1 MRAEELQLSAS
12 LEDYLEA
19 IYHTVAAK
27 GAARAKDIVLRMGV
41 HNSSVTQA
49 LRSLSEKK
57 LINYAP
63 YDVITLTDAGEA
75 LALGVVRRH
84 ETLSKFLNHVLGL
97 PDAEADAEACRLEHA
112 VSGGVLNRLVRF
124 VEYFESCPRRT
135 MCAGMMPRV
144 LLQPRA
150 GYAQRDVRA
159 RRVRGDMQL
168 SDLLPKDAIDAAR
181 QKRRSD
187 MPLTMVHEGT
197 RAVLKSIDGGRQ
209 LRGRMA

>member
-19 IYHTVAAK
+19 IYHTVEAK

-63 YDVITLTDAGEA
+63 YDVITLTAPGEA
-75 LALGVVRRH
+75 LALGVVKRH
-84 ETLSKFLNHVLGL
+84 ETLSKFLSQVLGL
-97 PDAEADAEACRLEHA
+97 PAGEADAEACRLEHA

-124 VEYFESCPRRT
+124 VEYFESCPQNDVRWDDV
-135 MCAGMMPRV
+135 AGFFCNKSA
-144 LLQPRA
+144 A
-150 GYAQRDVRA
+150 GGSCGRDVCGGESTLA
-159 RRVRGDMQL
+159 
-168 SDLLPKDAIDAAR
+168 DLVPPTTDGAAR
-181 QKRRSD
+181 G
-187 MPLTMVHEGT
+187 E
-197 RAVLKSIDGGRQ
+197 A
-209 LRGRMA
+209 